1 MIVVIIFIMK
11 LIVMGIV
18 VCFIIVKGEMS
29 VIPDVMIII
38 VVIGEIVCVSV
49 VVKCI
54 GIIIIIAGI
63 CSLVVIF
70 GIRLV
75 NDINGVLLELIIM
88 V

>member
-1 MIVVIIFIMK
+1 MK

-18 VCFIIVKGEMS
+18 VCFIIVKGEMF
-29 VIPDVMIII
+29 VIFDVMIII

-54 GIIIIIAGI
+54 GIIIIIVGI

-75 NDINGVLLELIIM
+75 NDINGALLEFIIM